1 MKKVLYQ
8 RNQLMACRGAAKR
21 DDLLV
26 VDGRQDEEVGAE
38 VHNGSQG
45 PERIDAE
52 EDWSHTLVQSVD
64 LDLSIVASGCH
75 SDLACAEAAPFRTI
89 PKPKQWLVVLVH
101 LGQASV
107 AMFGL
112 VASKKSFDGM
122 HAAQRLGGTS
132 VDDGV
137 PSSTASA
144 VDLSLP
150 VKPST

>member
-1 MKKVLYQ
+1 
-8 RNQLMACRGAAKR
+8 MACRGAAKR

-75 SDLACAEAAPFRTI
+75 SDFACAEAVPCRTI

-101 LGQASV
+101 LGQASI

-112 VASKKSFDGM
+112 TLWPFTPQPKQIMFASLFGPELPLAPVLEDGRPEPP
-122 HAAQRLGGTS
+122 APLARFW
-132 VDDGV
+132 
-137 PSSTASA
+137 
-144 VDLSLP
+144 
-150 VKPST
+150 